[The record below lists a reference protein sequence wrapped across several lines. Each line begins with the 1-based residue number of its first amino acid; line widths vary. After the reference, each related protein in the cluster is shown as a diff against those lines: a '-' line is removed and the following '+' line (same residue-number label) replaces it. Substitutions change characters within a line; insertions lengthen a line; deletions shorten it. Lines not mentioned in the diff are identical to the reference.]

1 MGIEFKYFSIRFDHG
16 QGIMTKEGVLR
27 WNRSNEKMYI
37 LKARKGCEPIWEEVD
52 PFEDLEERK
61 VKK

>member
-1 MGIEFKYFSIRFDHG
+1 
-16 QGIMTKEGVLR
+16 MTKEGVLR